1 MASTADLEFLRDSTQ
16 ARPQEFQIESGTEIL
31 DMRVPL
37 SFRSS
42 CENVLR

>member
-1 MASTADLEFLRDSTQ
+1 MASTADLEFLCDSTQ
-16 ARPQEFQIESGTEIL
+16 ARPQEFQIESGPEIL

-42 CENVLR
+42 CENVPR